1 MDASIEPM
9 TDYREMAFEFAW
21 DLFLVDSVDRT
32 DGWRLPLRSSG
43 REAAEFLADQ
53 GLLER
58 HPKMNWY
65 RAVEK

>member
-43 REAAEFLADQ
+43 REAAEFLTKE
-53 GLLER
+53 GRLER
-58 HPKMNWY
+58 HERWSWY
-65 RAVEK
+65 RVIEK